1 MKQLVFLGLVTAFL
15 ILGSVFIMKKND
27 SSVEHKSENVKVPS
41 TKNVSNT
48 TVANKSSLPIDTIW
62 LKASASRNVP
72 YSFRIGGKLKNGDV
86 PFKEGSFFQKNKAL
100 LSLDLSDLFESISKT
115 KLLLREALLNILGSN
130 TVLQTSEIFSKWN
143 DFLNR
148 IDITL
153 KLPEF
158 PEIYNAEEEQII
170 RNSEVG
176 KLYVMCRQLENTTNQ
191 YFILSNDEGF
201 IWNIKKKLGELVNAN
216 EIIFSTVKK
225 QDIIFTIPISNKI
238 VFSKENY
245 TLFNEN
251 GLEIGTVQ
259 LVNPEKN
266 TFKLYRLINPSKGL
280 SSNASYFIKSDDDAV
295 QEN

>member
-1 MKQLVFLGLVTAFL
+1 MKRLVFLGLVIAFL
-15 ILGSVFIMKKND
+15 ILGSIFMMKKNN
-27 SSVEHKSENVKVPS
+27 SSVELKSEIVKVPK
-41 TKNVSNT
+41 TKNISDT
-48 TVANKSSLPIDTIW
+48 TTDFKASLPIDTFW
-62 LKASASRNVP
+62 LKASASRKVP

-100 LSLDLSDLFESISKT
+100 LSLDMSDLFASISKT
-115 KLLLREALLNILGSN
+115 KLLLREALLNILESN
-130 TVLQTSEIFSKWN
+130 TVLQNPEIFTKWN

-148 IDITL
+148 IDITR

-158 PEIYNAEEEQII
+158 PEIYDSEEEQII
-170 RNSEVG
+170 RNLDVG
-176 KLYVMCRQLENTTNQ
+176 KLYVICRQLEHTTNQ
-191 YFILSNDEGF
+191 YFILSKDEGF
-201 IWNIKKKLGELVNAN
+201 IWNIKKKIGELINPN

-225 QDIIFTIPISNKI
+225 EDIIFTIPISNKI
-238 VFSKENY
+238 AFSKENY

-280 SSNASYFIKSDDDAV
+280 SSNASYFIKSDDDGV
-295 QEN
+295 NEN